1 MSDDL
6 QYITRLMR
14 IRCDKGTMDNYINVD
29 RDHGVLAGG
38 EIAACIK
45 CKRPYEKK
53 YHSLWELRIG
63 LEPGANV
70 SGKGL

>member
-38 EIAACIK
+38 DLQALLNANDHT
-45 CKRPYEKK
+45 KK
-53 YHSLWELRIG
+53 NIIHCGNCESDKSRSECF
-63 LEPGANV
+63 
-70 SGKGL
+70 GKGL

>member
-29 RDHGVLAGG
+29 RDHGYWLVG
-38 EIAACIK
+38 IC
-45 CKRPYEKK
+45 
-53 YHSLWELRIG
+53 SLF
-63 LEPGANV
+63 
-70 SGKGL
+70 

>member
-38 EIAACIK
+38 DMTCIK

-53 YHSLWELRIG
+53 YHPLRK
-63 LEPGANV
+63 L
-70 SGKGL
+70 

>member
-38 EIAACIK
+38 RSAACIK
-45 CKRPYEKK
+45 CK
-53 YHSLWELRIG
+53 
-63 LEPGANV
+63 
-70 SGKGL
+70 